1 MRRQHL
7 YPLLLF
13 ICLIPIPNMVC
24 GQGSFSKV
32 GTSGAHFLSI
42 SPDARYAGMAN
53 TAVSLVHSTAMGVFY
68 NPASLVLVDGASAS
82 FGSVDWFADIDYT
95 SAALSSPIGRWSVGL
110 HYRSLDT
117 GPIAITTVDEQG
129 GTGSTYAW
137 KDMALGVSAARFLA
151 DRFSFGASLYFI
163 SESISEFGLS
173 ANAVGVDL
181 GTLYVTGFRSLR
193 IGMSVKNFGPEMIIK
208 DEEGKI
214 AEFEDYADGEILPE
228 KEAYR
233 PFHMPLQFQVGISY
247 DFLESSDSH
256 NLTVALDG
264 VHPND
269 SFERLSV
276 GVEYD
281 YRGLIF
287 MRGGFYSMHD
297 TALNMAGVGARV
309 AGFGVDYAISNYRL
323 LGLVHQFTISF
334 SGAK

>member
-13 ICLIPIPNMVC
+13 ICLIPVPNMVY

-32 GTSGAHFLSI
+32 GTSGAHFLDI

-53 TAVSLVHSTAMGVFY
+53 TAVSLIHSTAMAVFY
-68 NPASLVLVDGASAS
+68 NPASLVHVDWASAS
-82 FGSVDWFADIDYT
+82 FGSVNWFADIGYT

-117 GPIAITTVDEQG
+117 GPITITTVDEQG

-151 DRFSFGASLYFI
+151 DRFSFGANLYFI

-181 GTLYVTGFRSLR
+181 GTLYLTRFRSLR
-193 IGMSVKNFGPEMIIK
+193 IGMSVKNFGPEMVIK

-287 MRGGFYSMHD
+287 IRGGFYSTHD
-297 TALNMAGVGARV
+297 TALNMVGVGARLV
-309 AGFGVDYAISNYRL
+309 GFGVDYAISNYRL

-334 SGAK
+334 TGAK